1 MKKAKL
7 FKSGGSLA
15 VRLPKSWIRG
25 GDIVHLSKQGDS
37 IVITP
42 ENNKLLRMAEKFRK
56 DGVIDFERPRQTKTP
71 TVKDL

>member
-25 GDIVHLSKQGDS
+25 GEYVQLTRHGES
-37 IVITP
+37 IIITP
-42 ENNKLLRMAEKFRK
+42 ESNALLSLAEKFRN
-56 DGVIDFERPRQTKTP
+56 DGEIAFKRPKQPVTP
-71 TVKDL
+71 PAKQL